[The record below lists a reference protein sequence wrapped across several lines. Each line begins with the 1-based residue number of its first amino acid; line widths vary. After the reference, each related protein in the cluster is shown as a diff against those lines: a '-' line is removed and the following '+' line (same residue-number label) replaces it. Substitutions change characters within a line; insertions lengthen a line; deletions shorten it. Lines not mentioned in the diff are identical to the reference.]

1 MNTLEVRLEQNR
13 KDQQKLKEEENKIL
27 QDIEESKK
35 PKWKFGDIAEYDGTH
50 TRYLLTNAFGEL
62 AWFSKET
69 GQLNHYTFG
78 RRLNKIE
85 LQAEVNK
92 YEKVGSLFGK

>member
-35 PKWKFGDIAEYDGTH
+35 PKWKFGDIAEYDGTL

-69 GQLNHYTFG
+69 GQYTFG

-92 YEKVGSLFGK
+92 YKKVGSLFEK